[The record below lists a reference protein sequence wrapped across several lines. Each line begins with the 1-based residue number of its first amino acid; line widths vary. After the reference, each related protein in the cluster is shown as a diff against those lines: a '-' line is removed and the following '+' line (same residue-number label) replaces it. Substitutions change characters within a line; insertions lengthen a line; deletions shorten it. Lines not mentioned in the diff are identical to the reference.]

1 MFVEYMALK
10 DRKEAIDFFDAGTKI
25 KPDEKDEIYLVKE
38 NNSYQAVL
46 KIKKG
51 KKYREQKWFLE
62 LNEKGVKAKREMT
75 NEYGVELIMTIA
87 SAVLCLLFLA
97 VAFVW
102 QQMMPVFIW
111 LALVAFFSLLFV
123 SWRKFFK
130 PSVSLK
136 IFLIRIL

>member
-75 NEYGVELIMTIA
+75 NEYGVELIVTIA

-102 QQMMPVFIW
+102 QQMMTVFIW

-136 IFLIRIL
+136 IFLIRLL